1 MREIKKV
8 LICGLGAIG
17 SIYANAINI
26 YAPDS
31 LKILTDAKRRERYL
45 KAPKIFNGKE
55 LNLNYILPEQTDFKA
70 DLVII
75 ATKYSGLADVIKNIE
90 NFVSEDTI
98 IISLVN
104 GVTSESE
111 IAKKYGWKNIL
122 HSYYIGSSAVRNGN
136 NISCVGDGTIVFGV
150 KDDSVTDVSNIDVL
164 KNYFDKVGIKYSIPE
179 DIWHSVWL
187 KYMLNVSSNQLSA
200 VMGLTFGQMNTP
212 ECKKLLVEIMKEVQ
226 SVAAAKGVNNTEIM
240 IDEALNTFGK
250 MTPEG
255 KTSMLQDIEAK
266 RHPEVEI
273 FAQTMIKFGE
283 EFSIPV
289 PYNKMLNSMIKIIE
303 SQW

>member
-111 IAKKYGWKNIL
+111 IARKYGWKNIL
-122 HSYYIGSSAVRNGN
+122 HSYYIGGSCVRIGN
-136 NISCVGDGTIVFGV
+136 NITYPGNGTIVFGV
-150 KDDSVTDVSNIDVL
+150 KDANLTDIENLDIV